1 MRCSLPV
8 NQTTIS
14 WQVCVDISRREKE
27 REKGRGGE
35 REGGGREGGGR
46 ERGREK
52 ERLSNHVYKRDLN
65 HTIQCNYLVY

>member
-27 REKGRGGE
+27 REKGRGGKGKE
-35 REGGGREGGGR
+35 AGGREGEGR
-46 ERGREK
+46 EGEK
-52 ERLSNHVYKRDLN
+52 RRDFLIMFIKE
-65 HTIQCNYLVY
+65 T